1 MAGKKALTPVKFRS
15 ATVKHLKK
23 QPKQKMSAKSMAV
36 MAKGRTKHYGQGAN
50 LIKQVSKTLQ
60 QLAASHPN
68 PKARKQAKLAVSK
81 LNDAQCAF
89 GTASLCQGTDWNAN
103 D

>member
-1 MAGKKALTPVKFRS
+1 MAGKKPLSPGKFRA

-23 QPKQKMSAKSMAV
+23 QPKQKMGAKAMAA
-36 MAKGRTKHYGQGAN
+36 MAKGRSKHYGQGAN
-50 LIKQVSKTLQ
+50 LVSQVSKTLQ
-60 QLAASHPN
+60 QLATSHPN
-68 PKARKQAKLAVSK
+68 PKARKQAKLAVKK

-89 GTASLCQGTDWNAN
+89 GTASLCQGTDWNTN